1 MLDERWEHFGGNEI
15 LLPLLLL
22 LLDLSTSLTP
32 HTHSYFTHDLPHK
45 ILTTILCELYL
56 VYEKSWFFC
65 TKVPFDGWKIIVFAG
80 FHLLLSSIIQIT
92 WFLFKWHSISFRLRA
107 QWAETTKCL
116 ACGGGSVKSSAV
128 KRRMKKFLRLPY

>member
-56 VYEKSWFFC
+56 VYEKKLIFLHKSSFWWMKNNCIRGFS
-65 TKVPFDGWKIIVFAG
+65 FA
-80 FHLLLSSIIQIT
+80 SIIQIT

>member
-1 MLDERWEHFGGNEI
+1 MRDENTSGGMKYYCLCCCCCLIFLPHSLPTPIRI
-15 LLPLLLL
+15 LLMIY
-22 LLDLSTSLTP
+22 
-32 HTHSYFTHDLPHK
+32 HTKSWRLFFASY
-45 ILTTILCELYL
+45 ILFMK
-56 VYEKSWFFC
+56 KSWFFC